1 MTKSHEHQ
9 SLTSLKKRLR
19 DVTTELEQT
28 KNTLKA
34 SIAERERLEI
44 ALKNADSLSLLEQMA
59 ATIAHEVRN
68 PLGGIAGFA
77 ALLERDLDM
86 KDPRRRLVKRIIE
99 GVSTLNDI
107 VTNLVTYTR
116 PIQLNYHTV
125 DLIALVEQVVTLFE
139 LRAEQ
144 EGSDIRVDR
153 RYAEDHLICSIDSE
167 QFQHVLLNLLD
178 NAVQAM
184 VDGGDLS
191 VDVSREKRMGGQSME
206 EENGG
211 SVQWT
216 DEDGG
221 SGRWVNDQ
229 RGTIREEAVIRIS
242 DSGSGIPDPIKAQ
255 LFVPFITTKE
265 NGTGLGLA
273 IARRIID
280 AHSGTITVE
289 SEPGLGS
296 LFIIRIPI

>member
-1 MTKSHEHQ
+1 MTKSQEHQ

-28 KNTLKA
+28 KNALNA
-34 SIAERERLEI
+34 SIAESDRLEI
-44 ALKNADSLSLLEQMA
+44 ALRNVDSLALLEQMA
-59 ATIAHEVRN
+59 ATIAHEIRN

-77 ALLERDLDM
+77 ALLERDLDV

-107 VTNLVTYTR
+107 VTNLLTYTR
-116 PIQLNYHTV
+116 PIRLNCHTV
-125 DLIALVEQVVTLFE
+125 DLIALVDQVVTLFE
-139 LRAEQ
+139 LRTEQ
-144 EGSDIRVDR
+144 EGSGIRVDR
-153 RYAEDHLICSIDSE
+153 LYAEDHLICPIDPE

-191 VDVSREKRMGGQSME
+191 IEVSREKRVEDQPDGE
-206 EENGG
+206 E
-211 SVQWT
+211 
-216 DEDGG
+216 G
-221 SGRWVNDQ
+221 SGTVL
-229 RGTIREEAVIRIS
+229 EETVLRIS

-255 LFVPFITTKE
+255 LFVPFMTTKE

-273 IARRIID
+273 IARRIVE
-280 AHSGTITVE
+280 AHGGTIMVE

-296 LFIIRIPI
+296 LFIIRIPVR